1 MTTATV
7 PTTVAAVIEPT
18 TRTVEVAGLELTLR
32 ESGSGPP
39 LLLLHRST
47 GVIGWDTFEDQ
58 LTANFTVIHPDL
70 PGFGDSDRP
79 DWAREPRDLAIIIGR
94 LIESLDLKDVTL
106 VGLGFGGFIAAE
118 LATMNETLL
127 KSLVLV
133 TPAGIKP
140 REGEI
145 VDQMLIDHGEYVRR
159 GLNDPSSFETRFGAE
174 LHPDVKDIWEFN
186 RIMAA
191 RITWSPYMFSRRLPH
206 LLGVV
211 NIPSLIV
218 WGDNDQIIP
227 AIVGNQY
234 AEGLANATQE
244 TIASAGHIVEWDQ
257 PEQLAALIS
266 NHAR

>member
-1 MTTATV
+1 VTTTTV
-7 PTTVAAVIEPT
+7 PTTIATAIEPS
-18 TRTVEVAGLELTLR
+18 TRTVKVAGLELKLR

-47 GVIGWDTFEDQ
+47 GVIIWDTFEDQ
-58 LTANFTVIHPDL
+58 LAANFTVIHPDL
-70 PGFGDSDRP
+70 PGFGESDRP
-79 DWAREPRDLAIIIGR
+79 DWAREPRDLAIIVGR
-94 LIESLDLKDVTL
+94 LLEALDIEDVTL
-106 VGLGFGGFIAAE
+106 VGLGFGGFVAAE
-118 LATMNETLL
+118 LATMNETRL
-127 KSLVLV
+127 KSFVLV
-133 TPAGIKP
+133 SPAGIKP

-145 VDQMLIDHGEYVRR
+145 VDQMLIAHDDYVRL

-206 LLGVV
+206 LLGTV

-227 AIVGNQY
+227 AIVGDQY
-234 AEGLANATQE
+234 AECLTNATQE
-244 TIASAGHIVEWDQ
+244 IVASAGHIVEWDQ